1 MINSVPALF
10 SQRCR
15 RWRTLRISNGLA
27 PLALKLARSPNGLQE
42 ARHVVTPRP
51 AHFRMLL
58 RSTAG
63 SSVANTAVRTLC
75 IMLRTGANSRL
86 LEAAPLLGARARPAR
101 GPLPAAGASA
111 PPPLRAWRCICII
124 WNGDMLD
131 MLGPLRS
138 RAALR
143 SARAHEIFAQRLHLV
158 RAARHDAPC
167 RRTRA
172 CGHPNHAHS
181 PVPTHARARAP
192 THSVYNDTMH
202 SLQCTECCPPLPNLS
217 RCRTQL

>member
-1 MINSVPALF
+1 MSRHALPTFACCYDRQQEVP
-10 SQRCR
+10 
-15 RWRTLRISNGLA
+15 
-27 PLALKLARSPNGLQE
+27 
-42 ARHVVTPRP
+42 
-51 AHFRMLL
+51 
-58 RSTAG
+58 
-63 SSVANTAVRTLC
+63 VANTAVRTLC

-143 SARAHEIFAQRLHLV
+143 SARAHEIFAQRC
-158 RAARHDAPC
+158 A
-167 RRTRA
+167 RRTTMR
-172 CGHPNHAHS
+172 HAGALVH
-181 PVPTHARARAP
+181 VDTRIMRTAQCRHTHVRGPR
-192 THSVYNDTMH
+192 HILCTMT
-202 SLQCTECCPPLPNLS
+202 QCIHCSAQNAVPPLPNLS